1 MGKQS
6 YDFESSVSGIP
17 CKVKVT
23 YATPYIPES
32 WNGPAEGGDFEFELL
47 DRRGY
52 PAKWLEKKLTPKDVE
67 RLEKE
72 YEEYVQFVCEPDYC

>member
-1 MGKQS
+1 MAKS
-6 YDFESSVSGIP
+6 AYDFESHVQGIP

-23 YATPYIPES
+23 YTTPYIPES